1 MLKLHKGVY
10 IEDKTIRIS
19 ADSISRYVPH
29 RILDYLTS
37 FAGYYYCKEEV
48 VMFFCPMLAVKLIDN
63 LYKKDNCTSKSENL
77 HIYLYYV
84 LVSMKQHYP
93 HLMVSDATA
102 SFKRFQKMCSE
113 SLFSSQTNLDDYFI

>member
-29 RILDYLTS
+29 HILEYIPT
-37 FAGYYYCKEEV
+37 FEGYYYCKEELV
-48 VMFFCPMLAVKLIDN
+48 IFFCPMLAVKLIDT
-63 LYKKDNCTSKSENL
+63 LYKKDTCISKLEDL

-84 LVSMKQHYP
+84 LVSMKQHYH

-102 SFKRFQKMCSE
+102 FFNRF
-113 SLFSSQTNLDDYFI
+113 